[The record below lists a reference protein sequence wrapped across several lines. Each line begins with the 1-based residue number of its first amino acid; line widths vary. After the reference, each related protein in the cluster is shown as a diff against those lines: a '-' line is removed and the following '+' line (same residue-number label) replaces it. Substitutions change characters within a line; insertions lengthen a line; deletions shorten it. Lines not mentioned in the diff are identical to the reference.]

1 MLVWDIFY
9 YPFPFVVG
17 RNGDVNLLTVAT
29 FRTIKQC
36 QGALC
41 DDAGLDTN
49 IAQYAFSYNIVCVV
63 ECRNG
68 DFQFVVASVVWEC
81 EYFISLLGRID
92 ISIFR
97 LPTVYA
103 SGLCRCV
110 KA

>member
-49 IAQYAFSYNIVCVV
+49 IAQYAFGYNIVCL
-63 ECRNG
+63 RPHAPKG
-68 DFQFVVASVVWEC
+68 HGFVWCLVCQA
-81 EYFISLLGRID
+81 Y
-92 ISIFR
+92 
-97 LPTVYA
+97 
-103 SGLCRCV
+103 
-110 KA
+110 